1 MRYKSRLIVLKSTHS
16 CAPCFF
22 SILVS
27 LSIPKSQLAILSY
40 ITQIW
45 NSSCLP
51 LEPKAFNNSAAIS
64 FIPSVFPFLSSFNA
78 ASNSL
83 RCNDGPCKS
92 VCTLSS
98 RRHTSAL
105 HKSSAFVSIGR
116 ATECHKILVR
126 RLHIIARIMYS
137 LCSNICKH
145 HQ

>member
-1 MRYKSRLIVLKSTHS
+1 MHILVLPVS
-16 CAPCFF
+16 FL
-22 SILVS
+22 LVS
-27 LSIPKSQLAILSY
+27 LSISKRKLAILSY
-40 ITQIW
+40 ITQQIW
-45 NSSCLP
+45 NVSSCLP
-51 LEPKAFNNSAAIS
+51 LEPKAFNISAAVPS
-64 FIPSVFPFLSSFNA
+64 IPSVFPFLSSFNA

-105 HKSSAFVSIGR
+105 HTSSAFVSIGR
-116 ATECHKILVR
+116 ATECHKILVH
-126 RLHIIARIMYS
+126 RLHIIVRIMYS